1 MCIRDSI
8 NALCSYE
15 WYRGTGQVEDIDHAF
30 SLADSLDSIIPVS
43 YTHLN

>member
-1 MCIRDSI
+1 MPNCVLTLAVTS

-30 SLADSLDSIIPVS
+30 SLADSLDGFVQF
-43 YTHLN
+43 